1 MKAFSVAAK
10 NFNVYSETFIRNHAE
25 NILPGAT
32 ALVSLNPE
40 AVFLPQINSDDC
52 FAFCRKKSLLPKKID
67 RLWRFVAGSSV
78 FYPGNNA
85 SNLLADFLKKTGVN
99 VLLAEYG
106 PVGCAVGRACHM
118 AGVKLYVHFHGYDA
132 SKLLNRWHV
141 RHSYRWLFESAKGFI
156 FPSDFL
162 AQQLCDKTGIPRND
176 RIHVVPCCVQP
187 DEFCATQPKDHKLL
201 LSVGRFVPKKAPQE
215 TILAFSKLLQNLPG
229 LRLEMIGDGKLLPI
243 CKELVQAL
251 DIEDQVIFHGSK
263 PHDFVKEK
271 MKRATLFLQH
281 SVTAPDGDMEGLA
294 VALLEA
300 MASGAVVVST
310 KHSGIVEAV
319 VNGKTGFLVEEHDVD
334 DMADKCLRLLRD
346 MNMINAMRVNARNRV
361 EEFYSVDKQVSS
373 LKKIMGL

>member
-1 MKAFSVAAK
+1 MKVFSVAAK
-10 NFNVYSETFIRNHAE
+10 TFDVYSETFIRYHAE

-32 ALVSLNPE
+32 ALVALKPV
-40 AVFLPQINSDDC
+40 AVFLPQIDSDDC
-52 FAFCRKKSLLPKKID
+52 FAFCRKKPLLPKKID
-67 RLWRFVAGSSV
+67 RMLRFVAGGSIY
-78 FYPGNNA
+78 YPGNNA
-85 SNLLADFLKKTGVN
+85 SNLLADFLRKRGVK

-106 PVGCAVGRACHM
+106 PVGCAVERACRM

-132 SKLLNRWHV
+132 SRLFNRRYV

-156 FPSDFL
+156 FPSNFL
-162 AQQLCDKTGIPRND
+162 AQQLCDNTGIPRND

-187 DEFCATQPKDHKLL
+187 DEFCAMQPKDNKLL
-201 LSVGRFVPKKAPQE
+201 LSVGRFVPKKGPQE

-243 CKELVQAL
+243 CKELVQTL
-251 DIEDQVIFHGSK
+251 DIKDHVVFHGSK

-281 SVTAPDGDMEGLA
+281 SVTAPDGDMEGLP

-319 VNGKTGFLVEEHDVD
+319 INGKTGFLVEEHDVE

-346 MNMINAMRVNARNRV
+346 MNMINAMRASARNRI